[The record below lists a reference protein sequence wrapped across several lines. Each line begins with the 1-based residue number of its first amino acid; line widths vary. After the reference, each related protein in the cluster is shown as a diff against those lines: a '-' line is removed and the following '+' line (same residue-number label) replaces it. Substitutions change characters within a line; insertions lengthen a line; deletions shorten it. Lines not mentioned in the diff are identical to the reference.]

1 MLNTPRFQVNSKP
14 ELIEAI
20 ANYELYGIDFYFVN
34 DCLEDLS
41 YIDNE
46 IFIASN
52 INNIIVA
59 VLPNEYCTATIQ
71 YDDEDYVQA
80 IKYKYGF

>member
-1 MLNTPRFQVNSKP
+1 MLNTPRFQANNKA
-14 ELIEAI
+14 ELIGAI
-20 ANYELYGIDFYFVN
+20 ANYKVYGIDFYFVN

-41 YIDNE
+41 YFDNE
-46 IFIASN
+46 IFIISH

-59 VLPNEYCTATIQ
+59 VLPNEYCTAVIQ